1 MINVL
6 IEDLKYKSKF
16 GNNYGIYQDGYRI
29 VYFYFN
35 YWSVKILIST
45 VKAIYNHIEK
55 AEIISK
61 ELTEILLE
69 MDTTNSRVTQASL
82 NDILVSL
89 YNRIKVDK
97 EDTFEST
104 NNKLDCRAFIDWV
117 DNNFTVY
124 SANMLKDTLNIK

>member
-1 MINVL
+1 M
-6 IEDLKYKSKF
+6 
-16 GNNYGIYQDGYRI
+16 
-29 VYFYFN
+29 
-35 YWSVKILIST
+35 IST
-45 VKAIYNHIEK
+45 VKDIYNHIEK

-61 ELTEILLE
+61 ELTDILLE

-97 EDTFEST
+97 EVTFECT